1 MELKMDKIQAA
12 FKKVKQDILFLND
25 EIALLKDSFDE
36 INYKLNQILEKIDKI
51 EQKPASI
58 QQIPIQPSPVQ
69 TPTQPSAKPTQDT
82 YNPTI
87 PTDEW
92 PYNELRSSIKPFST
106 GNDGVPTDRQTNQQT
121 DRQQIFRRDNALQRA
136 REIIDSLDNLKKE
149 VRIKFKKLTE
159 QELRIFSLLYQLD
172 DEGELVDYPLLA
184 QKTNLSESSARDYI
198 HKIIKKGIPII
209 KEKLNN
215 KRIILHISQ
224 DLKKIASLDTIL
236 RLRDI

>member
-1 MELKMDKIQAA
+1 MDEIKHA
-12 FKKVKQDILFLND
+12 FQKVKQDILFLSD
-25 EIALLKDSFDE
+25 EITILKDSFDE
-36 INYKLNQILEKIDKI
+36 INYKLNQILEKIGKI
-51 EQKPASI
+51 EQKPTNV
-58 QQIPIQPSPVQ
+58 QQIPVQ
-69 TPTQPSAKPTQDT
+69 ITPTHIPTQLIQKPTQDE
-82 YNPTI
+82 YNSTI
-87 PTDEW
+87 PTDKW
-92 PYNELRSSIKPFST
+92 PYNALRSSIKSFST
-106 GNDGVPTDRQTNQQT
+106 GNDGVPTDRQTDRQT
-121 DRQQIFRRDNALQRA
+121 NQQIFRRDNALQRA

-159 QELRIFSLLYQLD
+159 QEVRVFSLLYQLE

-236 RLRDI
+236 RLRDM